1 MPEVYQTNLNSPF
14 PSDPL
19 LERFFVSPAE
29 KQNKERG
36 KKIVKQF
43 YNLQTNNDTSLN
55 YFRLRNA
62 RWWELLL
69 WAKGSQRMAEFLDYM
84 NVSDANKAYVN
95 IDMTQVRIAAQFMGT
110 LVESMSK
117 NKNYACVTAIDDG
130 SVQEKE
136 DRLFEALYRMHN
148 VQDIDQLQQATG
160 MQLEPS
166 NAYVPDDEI
175 SAKVHFELE
184 DRLPK
189 EIDFEKKINYV
200 QNAIKFEKVANRKT
214 LSHLTVLNFGCTK
227 IEKCGPGLYLPR
239 VCVPTNMVFNFFLN
253 DTSEH
258 EVDMVG
264 EFYNLKVKDAK
275 LKIPGLTEREW
286 YDLAKYST
294 TKNVGYFNIMWN
306 DNWAQTTY
314 NQNRPYDDCSILI
327 FDCEINCGED
337 MYYVE
342 KPDSYGK
349 PSIEKKNGVPYQQV
363 KKDGTIIEQ
372 QKPENAEIIKRRK
385 NSWMRGIYA
394 PYGDMMLY
402 WGQPDLIITPY
413 TDTAKPLSSYTINI
427 PNNDGEYVPSLFE
440 RGMEV
445 LREYQI
451 TKLKRKQLIA
461 KIKPSGIRIDV
472 ESARNLD
479 IGNGDSIAW
488 EEVVRIYDQT
498 GNELWSSKGL
508 DPLQR
513 ESPPLSNTVRDESI
527 EKVIGLTNVLTS
539 QIQELRQLWG
549 VPQYRDGSDVGDR
562 TPAKLAEGQNQSSYN
577 VTDFILNA
585 NNQLWEET
593 FYKICLLNWNDVVRS
608 EPATQSDMLDT
619 RFELKVKTKST
630 EYERQQIEADIQR
643 FSQMPDAQGNPSI
656 TLKDAIFIREIMDE
670 YNYKLANW
678 YLTSTMESNRKK
690 AMEESQ
696 KLQQQ
701 NQQLQAQSAQQVA
714 EKEFELQQ
722 RKMAADKEMEEF
734 RSTKKKEE
742 LLLSGVLTVAAK
754 DETGMLI
761 RQFLPAIQQ
770 LVPNI
775 TIPLAQENQERQQQI
790 AQQVQAQQQQAMM
803 QQQLAQMSPED
814 QQAYMQQ
821 MQAQQQQQQQPEDQG
836 EME

>member
-1 MPEVYQTNLNSPF
+1 MPEVYQTNQGEAF
-14 PSDPL
+14 PADPL
-19 LERFFVSPAE
+19 LNRFFLSPAE

-36 KKIVKQF
+36 KKIVKEF
-43 YNLQTNNDTSLN
+43 YNKQTNNDTSLN

-69 WAKGSQRMAEFLDYM
+69 WAKGSQKMAEFLDFL
-84 NVSDANKAYVN
+84 NVSDANKSYVN

-110 LVESMSK
+110 LIESMSK

-130 SVQEKE
+130 SVREKE
-136 DRLFEALYRMHN
+136 ERLFDALYRMHN
-148 VQDIDQLQQATG
+148 VKEIDQLQQGTG
-160 MQLEPS
+160 MMLEQPT
-166 NAYVPDDEI
+166 AYVPDDEI
-175 SAKVHFELE
+175 SARVYFELE

-189 EIDFEKKINYV
+189 EIRFEKMLNKV
-200 QNAIKFEKVANRKT
+200 QNNIKFERVSNRKT
-214 LSHLTVLNFGCTK
+214 LSHLTILNFGCTK
-227 IEKCGPGLYLPR
+227 IERCAPGEYTVR
-239 VCVPTNMVFNFFLN
+239 VCIPTNMVFNFFEN
-253 DTSEH
+253 ETSEH

-264 EFYNLKVKDAK
+264 EFYNMKVKDAK
-275 LKIPGLTEREW
+275 QKIPGLTEKEW
-286 YDLAKYST
+286 YNLAKYST

-314 NQNRPYDDCSILI
+314 NQNRPYDDCSILV

-337 MYYVE
+337 VYYVE

-349 PSIEKKNGVPYQQV
+349 PSITQKSGIPYQQV

-372 QKPENAEIIKRRK
+372 EKPEDVSIIKRK
-385 NSWMRGIYA
+385 KSSWMRGIYA
-394 PYGDMMLY
+394 PYGDMLLY

-413 TDTAKPLSSYTINI
+413 TNTSKPLSSYSINI

-445 LREYQI
+445 LREYQT

-527 EKVIGLTNVLTS
+527 EKVVGLTNILAS

-562 TPAKLAEGQNQSSYN
+562 TPAKLAEGQNESSYN
-577 VTDFILNA
+577 VTDFVLNA

-593 FYKICLLNWNDVVRS
+593 FYKLCLLHWNDIVKA
-608 EPATQSDMLDT
+608 EPESQSDMLDS
-619 RFELKVKTKST
+619 RFDIKVKTKST
-630 EYERQQIEADIQR
+630 EYERQRLEADIQR
-643 FSQMPDAQGNPSI
+643 FSQVPDAQGNPSI
-656 TLKDAIFIREIMDE
+656 TLKDAMYIREIMDE
-670 YNYKLANW
+670 YNYKLATW
-678 YLTSTMESNRKK
+678 YLTTTYESNRRK

-696 KLQQQ
+696 QLQQQ
-701 NQQLQAQSAQQVA
+701 NQQLQMQSAQQAQAQAAQLQREKLA
-714 EKEFELQQ
+714 EE
-722 RKMAADKEMEEF
+722 RDMEEF

-742 LLLSGVLTVAAK
+742 LLLSGVLAVAAK
-754 DETGMLI
+754 DETGSLI
-761 RQFLPAIQQ
+761 KTFLPAIQQ

-775 TIPLAQENQERQQQI
+775 TMPLAQENQQMIQSAV
-790 AQQVQAQQQQAMM
+790 AQQMQQQQAMM
-803 QQQLAQMSPED
+803 QQQQGDNEQQEDMQGQQEQPQME
-814 QQAYMQQ
+814 QQEEMQ
-821 MQAQQQQQQQPEDQG
+821 MQ
-836 EME
+836 

>member
-1 MPEVYQTNLNSPF
+1 MYESNNSNQGF
-14 PSDPL
+14 SDPL
-19 LERFFVSPAE
+19 LNRFFLTPQE
-29 KQNKERG
+29 KADKERG
-36 KKIVKQF
+36 KKMVKEF
-43 YNLQTNNDTSLN
+43 YLRQTNNDTSIN
-55 YFRLRNA
+55 FFKLRNA

-69 WAKGSQRMAEFLDYM
+69 WAKGSQKMAEFLDFM
-84 NVSDANKAYVN
+84 NVSDGNKSYIN
-95 IDMTQVRIAAQFMGT
+95 LDMTQVRIAAQFMGT
-110 LVESMSK
+110 LIESMSK

-130 SVQEKE
+130 SVKEKE
-136 DRLFEALYRMHN
+136 ERLFEALYRMHN
-148 VQDIDQLQQATG
+148 VQEIDQLQQATG
-160 MQLEPS
+160 MMLEAPT
-166 NAYVPDDEI
+166 AYVPDDEL
-175 SAKVHFELE
+175 SAKVYMELE

-189 EIDFEKKINYV
+189 EIDFEKLLNKT
-200 QNAIKFEKVANRKT
+200 QNDIKFERVANRKT
-214 LSHLTVLNFGCTK
+214 LSHLTILNFGCTK
-227 IEKCGPGLYLPR
+227 IEKCAPREYTVR
-239 VCVPTNMVFNFFLN
+239 VCIPTNMVFNFFEN

-264 EFYNLKVKDAK
+264 EFYNLKVKDARA
-275 LKIPGLTEREW
+275 KIPGISEKEW
-286 YDLAKYST
+286 YNLAKYST
-294 TKNVGYFNIMWN
+294 TKNIGYFNVMWN
-306 DNWAQTTY
+306 DNWAMTMY

-337 MYYVE
+337 IYYVE

-349 PSIEKKNGVPYQQV
+349 PTIEKKNGIPYQQK

-372 QKPENAEIIKRRK
+372 EKPENAEIIKRRK
-385 NSWMRGIYA
+385 NTWMRGIYA

-413 TDTAKPLSSYTINI
+413 TNTAKPLSSYTINI

-527 EKVIGLTNVLTS
+527 EKVMGLTNVLAS

-577 VTDFILNA
+577 VTDYILNA

-593 FYKICLLNWNDVVRS
+593 FYKLCLLHWNDVVKA
-608 EPATQSDMLDT
+608 EPESQSDMLDT
-619 RFELKVKTKST
+619 RFDIKIKTKST

-678 YLTSTMESNRKK
+678 YLTTTMESNRKK
-690 AMEESQ
+690 AMEESA

-701 NQQLQAQSAQQVA
+701 NQQLQAQTAQQTA
-714 EKEFELQQ
+714 EKDFELQQ
-722 RKMAADKEMEEF
+722 RKIAADKDLEEF

-742 LLLSGVLTVAAK
+742 LLLSGVLAVAAK
-754 DETGMLI
+754 DESGQLI

-775 TIPLAQENQERQQQI
+775 TIPLAKENQDMQQRIIQE
-790 AQQVQAQQQQAMM
+790 AQMQQQQAMM
-803 QQQLAQMSPED
+803 QQQQQDNEQQEDMGGQQESPQMEE
-814 QQAYMQQ
+814 QEQ
-821 MQAQQQQQQQPEDQG
+821 MQPQ
-836 EME
+836 

>member
-1 MPEVYQTNLNSPF
+1 MDNNDLF
-14 PSDPL
+14 PGDPL
-19 LERFFVSPAE
+19 LNRFFLNPAE

-36 KKIVKQF
+36 KKIVKDF
-43 YNLQTNNDTSLN
+43 YNKQTNNSTDTN
-55 YFRLRNA
+55 FFRLRNA
-62 RWWELLL
+62 RWNELLL
-69 WAKGSQRMAEFLDYM
+69 WAKGSQKMAEFLDFM
-84 NVSDANKAYVN
+84 NVDSANKAYVN
-95 IDMTQVRIAAQFMGT
+95 IDMTQTRIAAQFMGT
-110 LVESMSK
+110 LIESMSK
-117 NKNYACVTAIDDG
+117 NKTYPCVTAIDDG
-130 SVQEKE
+130 SVNEKE

-148 VQDIDQLQQATG
+148 VEDIDKMQQATG
-160 MQLEPS
+160 MMLEPP
-166 NAYVPDDEI
+166 NAFVPDDEV
-175 SAKVHFELE
+175 SAKVYFELE

-189 EIDFEKKINYV
+189 EIKFEKLLNKT
-200 QNAIKFEKVANRKT
+200 QNDIKFERVANRKT

-227 IEKCGPGLYLPR
+227 IERCGPGDYTVR
-239 VCVPTNMVFNFFLN
+239 VCIPTNMVFNFFEN

-275 LKIPGLTEREW
+275 LKIPGLTERQW

-314 NQNRPYDDCSILI
+314 NQNRPYDDCSILV

-337 MYYVE
+337 VYYVE
-342 KPDSYGK
+342 KPDAFGK
-349 PSIEKKNGVPYQQV
+349 PSISQKKGIPYQQV
-363 KKDGTIIEQ
+363 TKDGRIIEQ
-372 QKPENAEIIKRRK
+372 DKPEDVEIIKRKK
-385 NSWMRGIYA
+385 NTWMRGIYA

-413 TDTAKPLSSYTINI
+413 TNTAKPLSSYTINI

-527 EKVIGLTNVLTS
+527 DKVIGLTNVLAS

-585 NNQLWEET
+585 NSQLWEET
-593 FYKICLLNWNDVVRS
+593 FYKLCLLHWNDIVKS
-608 EPATQSDMLDT
+608 EPETEGDMLNS
-619 RFELKVKTKST
+619 RFDIKVKTKST
-630 EYERQQIEADIQR
+630 EYERQQLEADIQR
-643 FSQMPDAQGNPSI
+643 FSQMPDAQGNPSV
-656 TLKDAIFIREIMDE
+656 TLKDAMFIREIMDE
-670 YNYKLANW
+670 FNYKLATW
-678 YLTSTMESNRKK
+678 YLTSTYESNRRK

-696 KLQQQ
+696 KLQEQ
-701 NQQLQAQSAQQVA
+701 NQQLQMQSAQQAAEQAAKLQQEKLAA
-714 EKEFELQQ
+714 EK
-722 RKMAADKEMEEF
+722 DMEEF

-742 LLLSGVLTVAAK
+742 LLLSGVLAVAAK
-754 DETGMLI
+754 DETGSLI
-761 RQFLPAIQQ
+761 KTFLPAIQQ

-775 TIPLAQENQERQQQI
+775 AMPLAQENQQMIQSAV
-790 AQQVQAQQQQAMM
+790 AQQMQQQQAMM
-803 QQQLAQMSPED
+803 QQQQGGDDEQSE
-814 QQAYMQQ
+814 YMQGQQEDPQMEQQEMMQGQ
-821 MQAQQQQQQQPEDQG
+821 MQ
-836 EME
+836 

>member
-1 MPEVYQTNLNSPF
+1 MPEVYQTNQNTPF

-19 LERFFVSPAE
+19 LDRFFLSPAE

-36 KKIVKQF
+36 KKIVKEF
-43 YNLQTNNDTSLN
+43 YNKQTNNDTSLN

-69 WAKGSQRMAEFLDYM
+69 WAKGSQKMAEFLDFL
-84 NVSDANKAYVN
+84 NVDSANKAYVN

-110 LVESMSK
+110 LIESMSK
-117 NKNYACVTAIDDG
+117 NKTYPCVTAIDDG
-130 SVQEKE
+130 SVKEKE

-148 VQDIDQLQQATG
+148 VEEIDQLQQQTG
-160 MQLEPS
+160 IMLEPP
-166 NAYVPDDEI
+166 NAYVPDDEM
-175 SAKVHFELE
+175 SARVHFELE

-189 EIDFEKKINYV
+189 EIKFEKLLNKT
-200 QNAIKFEKVANRKT
+200 QNDIKFERVANRKT
-214 LSHLTVLNFGCTK
+214 LSHLTILNFGCTK
-227 IEKCGPGLYLPR
+227 IERCAPGEYTVR
-239 VCVPTNMVFNFFLN
+239 VCIPTNMVFNFFEN
-253 DTSEH
+253 DSSEH

-264 EFYNLKVKDAK
+264 EFYNMKVKDAK
-275 LKIPGLTEREW
+275 LKIPGLTEKQW
-286 YDLAKYST
+286 YDLAKFST

-314 NQNRPYDDCSILI
+314 NQNRPYDDCSILV
-327 FDCEINCGED
+327 FDCEVNCGED
-337 MYYVE
+337 VYYVE
-342 KPDSYGK
+342 KPDAFGK
-349 PSIEKKNGVPYQQV
+349 PTITQKKNIPYQQV
-363 KKDGTIIEQ
+363 TKDGQIIQ
-372 QKPENAEIIKRRK
+372 QDKPEDVEIIKRKK
-385 NSWMRGIYA
+385 NTWMRGIYA

-402 WGQPDLIITPY
+402 WGQPDLIISQY
-413 TDTAKPLSSYTINI
+413 TNTAKPLSSYTINI
-427 PNNDGEYVPSLFE
+427 PNNDGEYIPSLFE

-513 ESPPLSNTVRDESI
+513 EAPPLSNTVRDESI
-527 EKVIGLTNVLTS
+527 DKVIGLTNVLTT

-562 TPAKLAEGQNQSSYN
+562 TAAKLAEGQNESSYN

-593 FYKICLLNWNDVVRS
+593 FYKLCLLHWNDIVKS
-608 EPATQSDMLDT
+608 EPESQNDMLDS
-619 RFELKVKTKST
+619 RFDIKVKTKST
-630 EYERQQIEADIQR
+630 EYERQRLEADIQR

-656 TLKDAIFIREIMDE
+656 TLKDAMFIREIMDE
-670 YNYKLANW
+670 YNYKLATW
-678 YLTSTMESNRKK
+678 YLTTTYESNRRK

-696 KLQQQ
+696 KLQEQ
-701 NQQLQAQSAQQVA
+701 NQQLQMQSAQQAAQQAAQLQQEKIAA
-714 EKEFELQQ
+714 EK
-722 RKMAADKEMEEF
+722 DMEEF
-734 RSTKKKEE
+734 KSVRKKEE
-742 LLLSGVLTVAAK
+742 LLLTGVLAVAAK
-754 DETGMLI
+754 DETGQLI
-761 RQFLPAIQQ
+761 KTFLPAIQQ

-775 TIPLAQENQERQQQI
+775 TMPLAQENQQMIQSVVAEQM
-790 AQQVQAQQQQAMM
+790 QQQQAMM
-803 QQQLAQMSPED
+803 QQQSGDDEQMEDMQGQQESPEME
-814 QQAYMQQ
+814 QQEMMQGQ
-821 MQAQQQQQQQPEDQG
+821 M
-836 EME
+836 

>member
-1 MPEVYQTNLNSPF
+1 MPEVYQTNQDTPF

-19 LERFFVSPAE
+19 LDRFFLSPAE

-36 KKIVKQF
+36 KKIVKEF
-43 YNLQTNNDTSLN
+43 YNKQTNNDTSLN

-69 WAKGSQRMAEFLDYM
+69 WAKGSQKMAEFLDFM
-84 NVSDANKAYVN
+84 NVSDSNKAYVN
-95 IDMTQVRIAAQFMGT
+95 LDMTQVRIAAQFMGT

-117 NKNYACVTAIDDG
+117 NKTYPCVTAIDDG
-130 SVQEKE
+130 SEEEKE

-148 VQDIDQLQQATG
+148 VQEIDELQQATG
-160 MQLEPS
+160 MMLEPP
-166 NAYVPDDEI
+166 NAYVPDDEM
-175 SAKVHFELE
+175 SAKVHFGLE
-184 DRLPK
+184 DQLPK
-189 EIDFEKKINYV
+189 EIRFEELLNKAMND
-200 QNAIKFEKVANRKT
+200 IKFERVANRKT
-214 LSHLTVLNFGCTK
+214 LSHLTILNFGCTK
-227 IEKCGPGLYLPR
+227 IERCAPGQYTVR
-239 VCVPTNMVFNFFLN
+239 VCIPTNMVFNFFEN

-275 LKIPGLTEREW
+275 LKIPGLTEKQW

-314 NQNRPYDDCSILI
+314 NQNRPYDDCSILV

-337 MYYVE
+337 VYYVE

-349 PSIEKKNGVPYQQV
+349 PSISQKSGIPYQQV
-363 KKDGTIIEQ
+363 KKDGTIVEQ
-372 QKPENAEIIKRRK
+372 EKPEDVSIIKRKK
-385 NSWMRGIYA
+385 NTWMRGIYA

-402 WGQPDLIITPY
+402 WGRPDLIITPY

-472 ESARNLD
+472 ENARNLD

-527 EKVIGLTNVLTS
+527 DKVIGLTNVLAS

-562 TPAKLAEGQNQSSYN
+562 TPAKLAEGQNQNSFN
-577 VTDFILNA
+577 VTDFILNG

-593 FYKICLLNWNDVVRS
+593 FYKLCLLHWNDVVRD
-608 EPATQSDMLDT
+608 EPESQNDMLDT
-619 RFELKVKTKST
+619 RFDIKVKTKST
-630 EYERQQIEADIQR
+630 EYERERLEADIQR

-656 TLKDAIFIREIMDE
+656 TLKDAMFIREIMDE
-670 YNYKLANW
+670 YNYKLATW
-678 YLTSTMESNRKK
+678 YLQTTYESNRKK
-690 AMEESQ
+690 AMEESAQ
-696 KLQQQ
+696 LQQQ

-722 RKMAADKEMEEF
+722 RKMEAEMKMEEF
-734 RSTKKKEE
+734 KSTKKKEE

-754 DETGMLI
+754 DESGQLI
-761 RQFLPAIQQ
+761 NMFLPAIQQ
-770 LVPNI
+770 MVPNI
-775 TIPLAQENQERQQQI
+775 TIPLAKSNQEMQQRI
-790 AQQVQAQQQQAMM
+790 VMEAQEEQQEAMV
-803 QQQLAQMSPED
+803 QQQLAQMTPE
-814 QQAYMQQ
+814 QQQQ
-821 MQAQQQQQQQPEDQG
+821 FMAQQQQ
-836 EME
+836 MEGQEQMQ

>member
-1 MPEVYQTNLNSPF
+1 MPEVYQSNQNQPAF
-14 PSDPL
+14 SDPL
-19 LERFFVSPAE
+19 LNRFFLSPAE
-29 KQNKERG
+29 KADKERG
-36 KKIVKQF
+36 KKMVKEF
-43 YNLQTNNDTSLN
+43 YSRQTNNDTSLN
-55 YFRLRNA
+55 FFKLRNA

-69 WAKGSQRMAEFLDYM
+69 WAKGSQKMAEFLDFM
-84 NVSDANKAYVN
+84 NVADGNKAYVN

-110 LVESMSK
+110 LIESMSK

-130 SVQEKE
+130 SVKEKE
-136 DRLFEALYRMHN
+136 DKLFDALYRMHS
-148 VQDIDQLQQATG
+148 VKEIDEAQQASG
-160 MQLEPS
+160 IMLEPP
-166 NAYVPDDEI
+166 NAYVPDDEM
-175 SAKVHFELE
+175 SARVYFELE

-189 EIDFEKKINYV
+189 EIRFEKLLNKT
-200 QNAIKFEKVANRKT
+200 QNDIKFERVANRKT
-214 LSHLTVLNFGCTK
+214 LSHLTILNFGCTK
-227 IEKCGPGLYLPR
+227 IERCGPGEYTVR
-239 VCVPTNMVFNFFLN
+239 VCIPTNMVYNFMSN

-258 EVDMVG
+258 EVDMIG
-264 EFYNLKVKDAK
+264 EFYNLKIKDAK
-275 LKIPGLTEREW
+275 LKIPGLTERQW

-314 NQNRPYDDCSILI
+314 NQNRPYDDCSILV

-337 MYYVE
+337 VYYVE
-342 KPDSYGK
+342 KPDPYGK
-349 PSIEKKNGVPYQQV
+349 PTIEKKNGIPYQQR
-363 KKDGTIIEQ
+363 KKDGTILEQ
-372 QKPENAEIIKRRK
+372 EKPEEVEIIKRKK
-385 NSWMRGIYA
+385 NTWMRGIYA
-394 PYGDMMLY
+394 PYGDIMLY
-402 WGQPDLIITPY
+402 WGRPDLIITPY

-527 EKVIGLTNVLTS
+527 DKVIGLTNVLAS

-577 VTDFILNA
+577 VTDFILNS

-593 FYKICLLNWNDVVRS
+593 FYKLCLLHWNDVVKA
-608 EPATQSDMLDT
+608 EPESQSDMLDT
-619 RFELKVKTKST
+619 RFDIKIKTKST
-630 EYERQQIEADIQR
+630 EYERQQIEVDIQR

-678 YLTSTMESNRKK
+678 YLTTTMESNRRK

-696 KLQQQ
+696 
-701 NQQLQAQSAQQVA
+701 QLQAQNQQIQAQVAQQTA

-722 RKMAADKEMEEF
+722 RKMEAEKEMEEF
-734 RSTKKKEE
+734 KSIKKKEE

-754 DETGMLI
+754 DETGQLI
-761 RQFLPAIQQ
+761 RQFMPAIQQ

-775 TIPLAQENQERQQQI
+775 TINLAQENNDTAQQII
-790 AQQVQAQQQQAMM
+790 AQQMLQEAAMQQQQDNEGQEDMQGQQEAPEMEQQEMM
-803 QQQLAQMSPED
+803 Q
-814 QQAYMQQ
+814 
-821 MQAQQQQQQQPEDQG
+821 
-836 EME
+836 

>member
-1 MPEVYQTNLNSPF
+1 MPEIYQTNQGTPF

-19 LERFFVSPAE
+19 LDRFFLSPAE

-36 KKIVKQF
+36 KKIVKEF
-43 YNLQTNNDTSLN
+43 YNKQTNNDTSLN

-69 WAKGSQRMAEFLDYM
+69 WAKGSQKMAEFLDFM
-84 NVSDANKAYVN
+84 NVSDSNKAYVN
-95 IDMTQVRIAAQFMGT
+95 LDMTQVRIAAQFMGT
-110 LVESMSK
+110 LIESMSK

-130 SVQEKE
+130 SVAEKE
-136 DRLFEALYRMHN
+136 DRLFEALYRMHS
-148 VQDIDQLQQATG
+148 VKDIDQMQQATG
-160 MQLEPS
+160 MVLEPP

-175 SAKVHFELE
+175 AAKVYMELE

-189 EIDFEKKINYV
+189 EIRFEKILNKI
-200 QNAIKFEKVANRKT
+200 QNDIKFEKVANRKT
-214 LSHLTVLNFGCTK
+214 LSHLTILNFGCTK
-227 IEKCGPGLYLPR
+227 IERCAPGYYTVR
-239 VCVPTNMVFNFFLN
+239 VCIPTNMVFNFFEN

-264 EFYNLKVKDAK
+264 EFYNMKVKDAK

-314 NQNRPYDDCSILI
+314 NQNRPYDDCSILV

-337 MYYVE
+337 VYYVE
-342 KPDSYGK
+342 KPDAYGK
-349 PSIEKKNGVPYQQV
+349 PSITQKSGIPYQQV

-372 QKPENAEIIKRRK
+372 EKPEDVQIIKRRK
-385 NSWMRGIYA
+385 NTWMRGIYA

-413 TDTAKPLSSYTINI
+413 TNTAKPLSSYTINI
-427 PNNDGEYVPSLFE
+427 PNNDGEYIPSLFE

-527 EKVIGLTNVLTS
+527 DKVIGLSNVLAS

-593 FYKICLLNWNDVVRS
+593 FYKLCLLHWNDVVKT
-608 EPATQSDMLDT
+608 EPESQGDMLNT
-619 RFELKVKTKST
+619 RFDIKVKTKST

-656 TLKDAIFIREIMDE
+656 TMKDAMFIREIMDE
-670 YNYKLANW
+670 YNYKLATW
-678 YLTSTMESNRKK
+678 YLTTTYESNRKK

-696 KLQQQ
+696 QLQQQ
-701 NQQLQAQSAQQVA
+701 NQQLQAQTAQQTA
-714 EKEFELQQ
+714 EKEFELQKKKQ
-722 RKMAADKEMEEF
+722 EADKEMEEF

-742 LLLSGVLTVAAK
+742 LLLSGVLAVAAK
-754 DETGMLI
+754 DETGQLI

-790 AQQVQAQQQQAMM
+790 VQQAQAQQQQAMM
-803 QQQLAQMSPED
+803 QQKLAQMSPED

-821 MQAQQQQQQQPEDQG
+821 MQAQQQQQQPEDQE

>member
-1 MPEVYQTNLNSPF
+1 MPEVYQSNQGTPF

-19 LERFFVSPAE
+19 LNRFFLSPEE
-29 KQNKERG
+29 KKNKERG
-36 KKIVKQF
+36 KQIVKEF
-43 YNLQTNNDTSLN
+43 YSKQTNNDTSLN
-55 YFRLRNA
+55 FFKLRNA

-69 WAKGSQRMAEFLDYM
+69 WAKGSQKMAEFLDFM
-84 NVSDANKAYVN
+84 NVSDGNKAYVN

-110 LVESMSK
+110 LIESMSK
-117 NKNYACVTAIDDG
+117 NKSYPCVTAIDDG

-136 DRLFEALYRMHN
+136 DRLFDALYRMHN
-148 VQDIDQLQQATG
+148 VQEINQIQQQAG
-160 MQLEPS
+160 IMLEPP
-166 NAYVPDDEI
+166 NAYVPDDEM
-175 SAKVHFELE
+175 SAKVYFELE

-189 EIDFEKKINYV
+189 EIRFEKLLNKT
-200 QNAIKFEKVANRKT
+200 QNDIKFERVANRKT
-214 LSHLTVLNFGCTK
+214 LAHLTILNFGCTK
-227 IEKCGPGLYLPR
+227 IERCGPKEYTVR
-239 VCVPTNMVFNFFLN
+239 VCIPTNMVFNFFEN

-264 EFYNLKVKDAK
+264 EFYNLKVKDARY
-275 LKIPGLTEREW
+275 KIPGITEKEW
-286 YDLAKYST
+286 YNLAKYST

-314 NQNRPYDDCSILI
+314 NQNRPYDDCSILV

-337 MYYVE
+337 VYYVE
-342 KPDSYGK
+342 KPDAYGK
-349 PSIEKKNGVPYQQV
+349 PILEKKNGIPYQQR
-363 KKDGTIIEQ
+363 KKDGTIIDQE
-372 QKPENAEIIKRRK
+372 KPENVEIIKRKK
-385 NSWMRGIYA
+385 NTWMRGIYA

-413 TDTAKPLSSYTINI
+413 TNTAKPLSSYTINI

-527 EKVIGLTNVLTS
+527 DKVIGLTNVLAS

-562 TPAKLAEGQNQSSYN
+562 TPAKLAEGQNQSSFN
-577 VTDFILNA
+577 VTDFVLNA

-593 FYKICLLNWNDVVRS
+593 FYKLCLLHWNDIVKA
-608 EPATQSDMLDT
+608 EPESQNDMLDT
-619 RFELKVKTKST
+619 RFDIKVKTKST
-630 EYERQQIEADIQR
+630 EYERDRLEKDIDR
-643 FSQMPDAQGNPSI
+643 YSQMPDAQGNPSI
-656 TLKDAIFIREIMDE
+656 TLKDAMFIREIMDE
-670 YNYKLANW
+670 YNYKLATW
-678 YLTSTMESNRKK
+678 YLTTTYEKNRKN
-690 AMEESQ
+690 AMEESA

-701 NQQLQAQSAQQVA
+701 NQELQGQVAQQTAQKEMEMQLQKIDA
-714 EKEFELQQ
+714 EKELAEHKALQDM
-722 RKMAADKEMEEF
+722 KVE
-734 RSTKKKEE
+734 
-742 LLLSGVLTVAAK
+742 
-754 DETGMLI
+754 LI
-761 RQFLPAIQQ
+761 RGSFTIASKAENPQMPTWLNTVINQ
-770 LVPNI
+770 LIPNVVVPI
-775 TIPLAQENQERQQQI
+775 AQENKEMAQEV
-790 AQQVQAQQQQAMM
+790 AMQQQQEM
-803 QQQLAQMSPED
+803 QQQQMQEQLAQMSPEE
-814 QQAYMQQ
+814 QQMAMEEMQQ
-821 MQAQQQQQQQPEDQG
+821 GQEQG
-836 EME
+836 MM